1 VDWIMCGP
9 PGMVPS
15 PGDRAEVARFA
26 EFLRLV
32 ETETGRELMSSDP
45 GWVAWLGLPGGPGP
59 DGLTGQ
65 AKARKEETG

>member
-1 VDWIMCGP
+1 
-9 PGMVPS
+9 
-15 PGDRAEVARFA
+15 VARFA